1 MKKVIRY
8 SEAFKLQVV
17 RELEEGK
24 YPSCEAARKAY
35 RIGGIGTIQYWLRK
49 YGKDHLIG
57 KVVRVETPDERSE
70 LKRLKERVSELEAAL
85 ADTTLDL
92 RLEQAYVELA
102 CRAGGIEDIDKFKKK
117 HAGTRPT
124 RSEKR
129 IKKSSR

>member
-1 MKKVIRY
+1 MKKIIRY

-17 RELEEGK
+17 RELEAGK
-24 YPSCEAARKAY
+24 HPSCEAARKAY

-70 LKRLKERVSELEAAL
+70 LKRLEDRVDKLEAAL

-102 CRAGGIEDIDKFKKK
+102 CQAGGIEDVEQFKKK

-124 RSEKR
+124 QSGKNT
-129 IKKSSR
+129 K